1 MYLSREELEA
11 KIQTL
16 ETKVNQLETD
26 KLLLQQDL
34 NVSLLNFNSLSDI
47 NLDLQIVV
55 NNSNNVRDYIYEN
68 RNDETK
74 TFNDIINLIEA
85 LTQ

>member
-16 ETKVNQLETD
+16 ETKVNRLETD